1 MSDNDA
7 GTPTHPGEQRASHG
21 IVRAIQLDA
30 AGLARLL
37 GPLEAEI
44 MEAVWELTMPAGAP
58 TSSIAWVTVGDVC
71 RVLGPSQHY
80 KTTQTVMNRLVEK
93 GALQRQQ
100 GKRPQGY
107 RARMSREE
115 LVRSATREAL
125 DGLVADFGDVA
136 LAQLVT
142 AVRDISPERLALLE
156 RLMREDERLAPNAA
170 APSARDSSVGMR
182 RPDREE

>member
-1 MSDNDA
+1 MSDNDEA
-7 GTPTHPGEQRASHG
+7 APAHTGGQRSSHG

-30 AGLARLL
+30 AGLERLL

-44 MEAVWELTMPAGAP
+44 MEAVWALTMPSGVP
-58 TSSIAWVTVGDVC
+58 FSPPAWVTVGDVC
-71 RVLGPSQHY
+71 HVLGPSQHY

-107 RARMSREE
+107 CARMSREE

-156 RLMREDERLAPNAA
+156 RLMGEDERLTPNTTA
-170 APSARDSSVGMR
+170 SSSTGSSVTK
-182 RPDREE
+182 PD